1 MASHEESSFLEAVES
16 RLDSIFGADSKPARK
31 TDSGIPEEIGDGA
44 ADGLREDSLSPGTG
58 KASSVLGPKED
69 RSAFLSEIDKRF
81 EAIFGDETPPA
92 REAQRASEPDD
103 LKELTARAEAEESAK
118 EERLSEGLTLF
129 PSLSADFPLKNLQ
142 TIVLSLEDR
151 MNESGLERLDD
162 EVCRLDRLLESDPV
176 LQGLLRILRFAGRY
190 IRVKDD
196 RFGGDAAALLFSV
209 YRRMEQATGGEEMAQ
224 EAKRRLL
231 QESIEQYQAWV
242 ENADLE
248 KRIEPEAPR
257 GMTDGE
263 RARDAERRN
272 VPMDE
277 MPVARIRVVEDKSPP
292 SGSWDA
298 ERLAGAMKDLP
309 PHEAYA
315 LALAEMKKTFQDE
328 IAVLK
333 EEIRLLKAKGNKS
346 I

>member
-1 MASHEESSFLEAVES
+1 
-16 RLDSIFGADSKPARK
+16 
-31 TDSGIPEEIGDGA
+31 
-44 ADGLREDSLSPGTG
+44 
-58 KASSVLGPKED
+58 
-69 RSAFLSEIDKRF
+69 
-81 EAIFGDETPPA
+81 
-92 REAQRASEPDD
+92 

-333 EEIRLLKAKGNKS
+333 EEIRLLKAKGHKS

>member
-31 TDSGIPEEIGDGA
+31 TDSGIPEEI
-44 ADGLREDSLSPGTG
+44 ADGLREDSISPETG
-58 KASSVLGPKED
+58 KASCDPGPQEG

-81 EAIFGDETPPA
+81 EAIFGDETSPSRDA
-92 REAQRASEPDD
+92 RHAAEPDD
-103 LKELTARAEAEESAK
+103 GKELTARTGVEESEK
-118 EERLSEGLTLF
+118 EESLSEGLTLF
-129 PSLSADFPLKNLQ
+129 PSSPADFPLKNLQ
-142 TIVLSLEDR
+142 TIIFSLKGR

-162 EVCRLDRLLESDPV
+162 EVCRLERHYEDDPV

-190 IRVKDD
+190 LRVKDA
-196 RFGGDAAALLFSV
+196 RFGGDAAAVLFSV
-209 YRRMEQATGGEEMAQ
+209 YSRLERVTGQGEMAQ
-224 EAKRRLL
+224 ETRRRFL

-248 KRIEPEAPR
+248 KRIEPESPT
-257 GMTDGE
+257 GMMDGE
-263 RARDAERRN
+263 RVRDTERRN
-272 VPMDE
+272 VPVDE
-277 MPVARIRVVEDKSPP
+277 MPVARIRVVEDKTPP

-298 ERLAGAMKDLP
+298 EKPAGAMKDLP
-309 PHEAYA
+309 LHEANA

-333 EEIRLLKAKGNKS
+333 EEIRLLKAKGHTS
-346 I
+346 F